1 MKNFTLYAMR
11 NEWIEKNPFK
21 SYKMK
26 EEHNKDKDHLTR
38 SELEVLIRKEL
49 PNERL
54 ERIRDVFAFCCF
66 TGLAFTDAD
75 HLRLEHITTDESGAL
90 WARKPRE
97 KTGVM
102 SRIPLLPHPI
112 KLLGK
117 YRNDPA
123 LAATGKMLP
132 IPSYQKMNAY
142 LKEIAGICNIDKTLT
157 THCARHT
164 FACLAVEYGMPI
176 DVLAKILGHTNTNM
190 TRHYAKFSEKLIG
203 KEMMKIG
210 QCSPPKTNDTLP
222 KTTHSGLTQPGCVV
236 LPFQLTHRPD
246 HPPQP
251 GNLFHRNN
259 HIPENTGLNGRKTEC
274 FGIEVV
280 PLYDPK

>member
-1 MKNFTLYAMR
+1 
-11 NEWIEKNPFK
+11 
-21 SYKMK
+21 
-26 EEHNKDKDHLTR
+26 
-38 SELEVLIRKEL
+38 
-49 PNERL
+49 
-54 ERIRDVFAFCCF
+54 
-66 TGLAFTDAD
+66 
-75 HLRLEHITTDESGAL
+75 
-90 WARKPRE
+90 
-97 KTGVM
+97 
-102 SRIPLLPHPI
+102 
-112 KLLGK
+112 
-117 YRNDPA
+117 
-123 LAATGKMLP
+123 
-132 IPSYQKMNAY
+132 
-142 LKEIAGICNIDKTLT
+142 
-157 THCARHT
+157 
-164 FACLAVEYGMPI
+164 MPI